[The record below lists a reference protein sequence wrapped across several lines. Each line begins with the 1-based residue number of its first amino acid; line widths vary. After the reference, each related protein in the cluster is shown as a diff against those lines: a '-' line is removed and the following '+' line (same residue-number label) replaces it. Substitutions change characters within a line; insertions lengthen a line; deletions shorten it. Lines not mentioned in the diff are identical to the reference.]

1 MIKIIK
7 YQKLLKNY
15 QNNINI
21 NSLRLRNINLYDK
34 NIIYKWSN
42 DILTRKNSL
51 TKKRIKIYEH
61 NSWFS
66 KQINSKNNLFWMCL
80 YNNNRIGFVRLDK
93 CKQFYKLNYL
103 INPKYRG
110 LGLAKKMIKLS
121 LKKYRFKNKIP
132 IIAEVKK
139 NNLKSKRILLEC
151 NFVCTNNYIYD
162 KIFVLKYI

>member
-34 NIIYKWSN
+34 NIIYKWGN

-61 NSWFS
+61 NSWFI
-66 KQINSKNNLFWMCL
+66 KQIS
-80 YNNNRIGFVRLDK
+80 RD
-93 CKQFYKLNYL
+93 
-103 INPKYRG
+103 
-110 LGLAKKMIKLS
+110 S
-121 LKKYRFKNKIP
+121 
-132 IIAEVKK
+132 
-139 NNLKSKRILLEC
+139 
-151 NFVCTNNYIYD
+151 IYS
-162 KIFVLKYI
+162 